1 MIRNAPQLG
10 TVWAQAGRP
19 PTGSAHSPAPAAAS
33 WRGSASTFAPNRPR
47 RAPRRHA
54 DCRASLPI
62 ASRQIALSRSR
73 PNPRSARRRPAGQE
87 ALMSPAIRASVLL
100 TASIVSV
107 AADWIRHRHQ
117 HASRYGDGDSANE
130 QKDGC
135 EAPNCTELHGCH
147 LPSHHLVSRKRRF
160 VHMAELRLG

>member
-1 MIRNAPQLG
+1 L
-10 TVWAQAGRP
+10 V
-19 PTGSAHSPAPAAAS
+19 
-33 WRGSASTFAPNRPR
+33 
-47 RAPRRHA
+47 
-54 DCRASLPI
+54 
-62 ASRQIALSRSR
+62 
-73 PNPRSARRRPAGQE
+73 
-87 ALMSPAIRASVLL
+87 SPAIRVSVLL
-100 TASIVSV
+100 TVSVVSV

-117 HASRYGDGDSANE
+117 HASRYGDGDGADE